1 MPVKLRFKPKTYYFT
16 APFNHKPNVF
26 MNFCSNCGSKNI
38 ALAVPENDNR
48 ERFICPDC
56 NQIFYDNPRIIV
68 GCLITDPEKGIL
80 LAKRAIDPCAGL
92 WNLPAG
98 FLENKETAEEGA
110 IRETLEETN
119 TEVEMGELYAIF
131 NVPQINQVYMLYL
144 AKVIKDD
151 FSATTESLEVEFF
164 NEANIPWEELAFPFV
179 PIALKNVFAD
189 MKKNEFPLTTHTIE
203 RRK

>member
-1 MPVKLRFKPKTYYFT
+1 MKY
-16 APFNHKPNVF
+16 
-26 MNFCSNCGSKNI
+26 CSECASETEKRI
-38 ALAVPENDNR
+38 PEGDNR
-48 ERFICPDC
+48 ERDC
-56 NQIFYDNPRIIV
+56 CKGCDLIHYTNPKIIV
-68 GCLITDPEKGIL
+68 GTIPVKDESIL
-80 LAKRAIDPCAGL
+80 LCKRAIEPRYGK
-92 WNLPAG
+92 WTLPGG
-98 FLENKETAEEGA
+98 FLENGETVSQGA
-110 IRETLEETN
+110 FRETLEETN

>member
-1 MPVKLRFKPKTYYFT
+1 MKY
-16 APFNHKPNVF
+16 
-26 MNFCSNCGSKNI
+26 CSECGSETEKRI
-38 ALAVPENDNR
+38 PEGDNR
-48 ERFICPDC
+48 ERDC
-56 NQIFYDNPRIIV
+56 CKGCDLIHYTNPKIIV
-68 GCLITDPEKGIL
+68 ITIPVKDESIL
-80 LAKRAIDPCAGL
+80 LCKRAIEPRYGK
-92 WNLPAG
+92 WTLPGG
-98 FLENKETAEEGA
+98 FLENGETVSQGA
-110 IRETLEETN
+110 FRETLEETN

-164 NEANIPWEELAFPFV
+164 NEADIPWEELAFPFV

>member
-1 MPVKLRFKPKTYYFT
+1 
-16 APFNHKPNVF
+16 
-26 MNFCSNCGSKNI
+26 
-38 ALAVPENDNR
+38 
-48 ERFICPDC
+48 
-56 NQIFYDNPRIIV
+56 
-68 GCLITDPEKGIL
+68 
-80 LAKRAIDPCAGL
+80 
-92 WNLPAG
+92 
-98 FLENKETAEEGA
+98 
-110 IRETLEETN
+110 
-119 TEVEMGELYAIF
+119 MGELYAIF

>member
-1 MPVKLRFKPKTYYFT
+1 M
-16 APFNHKPNVF
+16 
-26 MNFCSNCGSKNI
+26 C
-38 ALAVPENDNR
+38 
-48 ERFICPDC
+48 
-56 NQIFYDNPRIIV
+56 
-68 GCLITDPEKGIL
+68 
-80 LAKRAIDPCAGL
+80 KRAIEPRYGK
-92 WNLPAG
+92 WTLPGG
-98 FLENKETAEEGA
+98 FLENGETVSQGA
-110 IRETLEETN
+110 FRETLEETN

-179 PIALKNVFAD
+179 PISLKNVFAD

>member
-110 IRETLEETN
+110 IRETLEETEA
-119 TEVEMGELYAIF
+119 TVSITKLHCVYSLPIT
-131 NVPQINQVYMLYL
+131 NQVYLHYR
-144 AKVIKDD
+144 AKMQNPHFASTIESTEVKWFAIKD
-151 FSATTESLEVEFF
+151 
-164 NEANIPWEELAFPFV
+164 IPWQGIAFSST
-179 PIALKNVFAD
+179 AFA
-189 MKKNEFPLTTHTIE
+189 IE
-203 RRK
+203 KYLENPDYTGVHIGSYR